1 MAPFRRR
8 YRYVGPPDLLNL
20 LALDLAV
27 AELRSPDAL
36 TRWLDR
42 LDLGELDEP
51 LTFVVTTDGY
61 LRLAPRRS
69 EHVHCAGG
77 KDVLAAGEISFTRV
91 GQQVR
96 VSEVSNQ
103 STGYCPDPDSW
114 PAVAEALDRAG
125 LDRPPGFT
133 SEVIFR
139 RCLACQARNIVH
151 DAQFL
156 CAICDAALPADWNF
170 GDGDRG

>member
-1 MAPFRRR
+1 MPPFRRR
-8 YRYVGPPDLLNL
+8 YRYVGPPDLLKRR
-20 LALDLAV
+20 ASDLDV
-27 AELRSPDAL
+27 VELTSQTAIAG
-36 TRWLDR
+36 WLDR
-42 LDLGELDEP
+42 RDPGELDEP
-51 LTFVVTTDGY
+51 FTFVVTADGY
-61 LRLAPRRS
+61 LRLAARRS

-77 KDVLAAGEISFTRV
+77 QQVLAAGEISFARADH
-91 GQQVR
+91 QVR

-139 RCLACQARNIVH
+139 RCPACQARNIVH

-170 GDGDRG
+170 SDGDQG